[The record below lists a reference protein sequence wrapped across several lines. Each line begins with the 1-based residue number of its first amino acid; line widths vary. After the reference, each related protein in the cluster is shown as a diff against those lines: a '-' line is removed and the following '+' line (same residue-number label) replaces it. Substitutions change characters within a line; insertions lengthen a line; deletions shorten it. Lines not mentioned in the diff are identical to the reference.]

1 MLQEIYE
8 KLTEILQDVFDDDD
22 IVATPTLSA
31 ADVDGWDSLAHVR
44 FILAIERGFGLKFSA
59 AEASSFANIGEL
71 ASAIAAKR
79 SA

>member
-1 MLQEIYE
+1 MLQEVYD

-22 IVATPTLSA
+22 IVATPTLA
-31 ADVDGWDSLAHVR
+31 ATDVDGWDSLAHVR

-59 AEASSFANIGEL
+59 AKASSFANIGEL

-79 SA
+79 GA